1 MERMSGCFLGVLKQH
16 AEIPASAGIFYF
28 SCKRSALSDK
38 EFSMRRTALII
49 AVALSLTACKEK
61 PPESAVVQD
70 TSEPE
75 STPVEEVTVQTEAP
89 ASAAA
94 FSKEFD
100 LHGVHFTVE
109 ATNNGS
115 MNTLTITPS
124 GLAEVND
131 VITREIDGTVTNA
144 EVADINADMSP
155 EIYVWVNSAGSGSY
169 ATPIGYSA
177 NKNKSL
183 SEITFPPIS
192 ADAVNSKGYMG
203 HDEYAVVEG
212 VIVQR
217 FPLYSEGVAN
227 DKPSGKTRQL
237 QYKLT
242 PGEAGWVMKLD
253 KALEY

>member
-1 MERMSGCFLGVLKQH
+1 MGWLPCRVFSVLIRHKTPAQAGVFL
-16 AEIPASAGIFYF
+16 F
-28 SCKRSALSDK
+28 SWNARSAINWELQMK
-38 EFSMRRTALII
+38 KIGLII
-49 AVALSLTACKEK
+49 AMVLMATACKEK
-61 PPESAVVQD
+61 PAEPAAAQD
-70 TSEPE
+70 TSEPDL
-75 STPVEEVTVQTEAP
+75 TPVEEVTVQTASP

-94 FSKEFD
+94 FNKEFD
-100 LHGVHFTVE
+100 LHGVHFVVQ

-124 GLAEVND
+124 GLSEVND

-177 NKNKSL
+177 NNNKSL

-192 ADAVNSKGYMG
+192 DDAVNSEGYMG

-217 FPLYSEGVAN
+217 FPLYGEGDSNAA
-227 DKPSGKTRQL
+227 PTGKTRQL

-253 KALEY
+253 QAMEY

>member
-1 MERMSGCFLGVLKQH
+1 VQS
-16 AEIPASAGIFYF
+16 AATASA
-28 SCKRSALSDK
+28 
-38 EFSMRRTALII
+38 
-49 AVALSLTACKEK
+49 
-61 PPESAVVQD
+61 
-70 TSEPE
+70 
-75 STPVEEVTVQTEAP
+75 EA
-89 ASAAA
+89 
-94 FSKEFD
+94 FNKEFD
-100 LHGVHFTVE
+100 LHGVHFVVQ
-109 ATNNGS
+109 AANNGS

-177 NKNKSL
+177 NNKKSL
-183 SEITFPPIS
+183 SEIYFPPIN
-192 ADAVNSKGYMG
+192 DDVVNSKGYMG
-203 HDEYAVVEG
+203 HDDFAAVEG

-217 FPLYSEGVAN
+217 FPLYSEGDAN
-227 DKPSGKTRQL
+227 AKPSGKTRQL

-253 KALEY
+253 KAMEY

>member
-1 MERMSGCFLGVLKQH
+1 MKK
-16 AEIPASAGIFYF
+16 I
-28 SCKRSALSDK
+28 
-38 EFSMRRTALII
+38 ALII
-49 AVALSLTACKEK
+49 TMVLTATACKDK
-61 PPESAVVQD
+61 SAEPVAAQD

-94 FSKEFD
+94 FNKEFD
-100 LHGVHFTVE
+100 LQGVHFVVQ

-115 MNTLTITPS
+115 MNTLTIIPS
-124 GLAEVND
+124 GLSEVND

-183 SEITFPPIS
+183 SEIYFPPIS
-192 ADAVNSKGYMG
+192 EDKVNSKGYMG
-203 HDEYAVVEG
+203 HDEFAVVEG
-212 VIVQR
+212 IVAQR
-217 FPLYSEGVAN
+217 FPIYNEGDAN
-227 DKPSGKTRQL
+227 AQPTGKMRQL

-253 KALEY
+253 QAMEY